1 MSLTDKQERFC
12 NEYLANNMNA
22 TKAYMT
28 VYGVGSENVAAASSA
43 KLLRNAKV
51 SEYLSSKQKVIND
64 KVGIRQEDLA
74 AELKKVA
81 FTNITD
87 FVTIE
92 DFVYTVENP
101 DTGEDERKAQRIV
114 IIKETSEISPENIG
128 AISGIKQGKYGI
140 ELTLHDKLRAIEMLG
155 RHSGLF
161 EKDNLQKKPESATL
175 ETILSIAEKIN
186 QNAKK

>member
-28 VYGVGSENVAAASSA
+28 VYGVGNEKTARVNASRM
-43 KLLRNAKV
+43 LTNANV

-92 DFVYTVENP
+92 DFVYIVEDP
-101 DTGEDERKAQRIV
+101 VTGDDEKKSQRIV

-140 ELTLHDKLRAIEMLG
+140 ELTLHDKLRAIEMLS
-155 RHSGLF
+155 RHTGFF
-161 EKDNLQKKPESATL
+161 EKDNQQSSVTVKQVF
-175 ETILSIAEKIN
+175 KIGG
-186 QNAKK
+186 KDFEL